1 MFRIRLAM
9 KSEAADVIKLDK
21 EYKLFIGGK
30 WVSASDG
37 KTFTTVCSA
46 TGEKLAECAEATK
59 EDVDAAV
66 KAAEEAFPAW
76 AAVMT
81 AEAYT
86 KFRDSLGLKPLSD
99 YGITK
104 EQGLAVAH
112 DVSVE
117 CFAPL
122 TPVKVTEEAATK
134 MLGEIFQ

>member
-1 MFRIRLAM
+1 M
-9 KSEAADVIKLDK
+9 KSEVADVMKLDK

-76 AAVMT
+76 AAVMP

-104 EQGLAVAH
+104 EQGSPSPTTCRSS
-112 DVSVE
+112 VSH
-117 CFAPL
+117 PL
-122 TPVKVTEEAATK
+122 PPSR
-134 MLGEIFQ
+134 